1 MCKYCLESN
10 TKLLLKIETPWQSPN
25 RKYAEIW
32 SIQFCFGF
40 TVGLSRNNDIKD
52 IAAIAFFSWLS
63 LIYHTF
69 DILFG
74 FNESK
79 KIMNVYKYTTFIA
92 IIAASPFRITFFV
105 VSRCWFGDS
114 YFSERWRKTK
124 EGESLGSLLK
134 AVFNNCDSP
143 YFWPKDIYIASRKCA
158 V

>member
-40 TVGLSRNNDIKD
+40 TIGLSRNNDIKN

-79 KIMNVYKYTTFIA
+79 KIMNVYKYTENSDHYDKKKRTRGKIIRRQDQRKNKRERKGERKRVTKSKTFMK
-92 IIAASPFRITFFV
+92 R
-105 VSRCWFGDS
+105 
-114 YFSERWRKTK
+114 
-124 EGESLGSLLK
+124 L
-134 AVFNNCDSP
+134 
-143 YFWPKDIYIASRKCA
+143 
-158 V
+158 